1 MTYDEIMERMLSN
14 VPDSFDKRE
23 GSIIWDSLSPC
34 AIELNNLYIE
44 FENMLNEAFGDTASR
59 EYLERLCAERAIT
72 PEVATKA
79 VLKGLFTPANVEI
92 AIGARFNSSAAS
104 YTVIEKISD
113 GVYKLEC
120 DTAGVIGNSYTGT
133 ILPIAYIQGLE
144 TATIDSILIYGEDEE
159 TTEALR
165 ARYLKSF
172 NERSFAGNHQDYI
185 DKCLAVGG
193 VGACKVESAWDGGGT
208 VRLTIL
214 DSEYGAA
221 TDELITKVKDLF
233 DPNSDGKGDGLA
245 PIGHVVTVRSAESV
259 AVNVVTAITFESGY
273 TWEQLKDSIETS
285 LKNYLLSLRKEWQD
299 ESGLVVRVAQL
310 ESRILGIVGISD
322 IANTKINGST
332 ANLNLTEYQIPVF
345 GGISSE
351 T

>member
-72 PEVATKA
+72 PEAATKA
-79 VLKGLFTPANVEI
+79 ILKGVFTPLDLEI
-92 AIGARFNSSAAS
+92 EIGARFNSSAAY

-113 GVYKLEC
+113 GEYKLEC
-120 DTAGVIGNSYTGT
+120 DTAGTVGNSYTGT
-133 ILPIAYIQGLE
+133 ILPVNYIQGLK
-144 TATIDSILIYGEDEE
+144 TAAISSILIYGENEE
-159 TTEALR
+159 STEDLR
-165 ARYLKSF
+165 TRYLNSF
-172 NERSFAGNHQDYI
+172 NEKSFAGNKQDYI
-185 DKCLAVGG
+185 NKCVAIGG
-193 VGACKVESAWDGGGT
+193 VGACKVESVWDGGGT

-221 TDELITKVKDLF
+221 TSELITKVKKQF

-245 PIGHVVTVRSAESV
+245 PIGHIVTVRSAEAV
-259 AVNVVTAITFESGY
+259 AVNITASVTLESGY
-273 TWEQLKDSIETS
+273 TWDALKASIETAV
-285 LKNYLLSLRKEWQD
+285 KNYLLSLRKDWQE
-299 ESGLVVRVAQL
+299 ESGLIVRVAQI
-310 ESRILGIVGISD
+310 ESRILAVTGVTD
-322 IANTKINGST
+322 ITGTKINGSA
-332 ANLNLTEYQIPVF
+332 ANLTLTEYKIPTF
-345 GGISSE
+345 GGITNE